1 MQKIK
6 YSVRLL
12 VVVLLVGLF
21 AGVSVHAAEPEDLR
35 LYPGGMPFGVRVQTK
50 GVLVVGLS
58 KVACADSVEE
68 PAARAGLCA
77 KDMILAIND
86 TPVHTVEEVTTRIEA
101 SGGAALRLTVLRGE
115 RELTL
120 HLTPARAKADG
131 KYRAGVWIRDSAA
144 GIGTVS
150 FIFPETG
157 MFAGLGHGICDSD
170 TGELMPLA
178 RGMVTDVSIVG
189 VHKGKS
195 GHPGELRGVFC
206 AGKKGTLLANTT
218 TGVYGVYSQIPETV
232 PVSEPM
238 AVLPAESLTEGD
250 AQIYCTVGERM
261 DKYDVR
267 ISRINPHAESKNFVV
282 EVTDPRLLELT
293 GGIVQGM
300 SGSPVIRDGKL
311 IGAVTH
317 VLINDPT
324 RGYGI
329 TVASMLKNMETLG

>member
-1 MQKIK
+1 MQPIK

-12 VVVLLVGLF
+12 VALLVLSLLTGI
-21 AGVSVHAAEPEDLR
+21 SVHAAETDTLR

-50 GVLVVGLS
+50 GVLVVGTS
-58 KVACADSVEE
+58 KVECVDGVVE

-77 KDMILAIND
+77 KDLILAIND
-86 TPVHTVEEVTTRIEA
+86 VSVHTVEEVTGQIEA
-101 SGGAALRLTVLRGE
+101 SGGAPLRLTVCRGDTE
-115 RELTL
+115 LVLTL
-120 HLTPARAKADG
+120 IPALAKADG

-150 FIFPETG
+150 FIFPDTG

-178 RGMVTDVSIVG
+178 RGVVTDVSIVG

-206 AGKKGTLLANTT
+206 TGKRGTLLANTT
-218 TGVYGVYSQIPETV
+218 TGVYGVFSQIPDAV

-238 AVLPAESLTEGD
+238 AVLPAESLTEGA
-250 AQIYCTVGERM
+250 AQIYCTVG
-261 DKYDVR
+261 DSIGKYDVR
-267 ISRINPHAESKNFVV
+267 ISRINPSAETKNFVV
-282 EVTDPRLLELT
+282 EVTDPRLLAIT

-300 SGSPVIRDGKL
+300 SGSPVVRDGKL

-329 TVASMLKNMETLG
+329 TVASMLKNMKALG

>member
-1 MQKIK
+1 M
-6 YSVRLL
+6 LL
-12 VVVLLVGLF
+12 LISCLAGL
-21 AGVSVHAAEPEDLR
+21 SVHAAGSDELR

-50 GVLVVGLS
+50 GVLVVGTS
-58 KVACADSVEE
+58 KVECESGVVE

-77 KDMILAIND
+77 KDVILAIND
-86 TPVHTVEEVTTRIEA
+86 EPVHTVEEVTKRIEA
-101 SGGAALRLTVLRGE
+101 SGGAPLRLTIARGE
-115 RELTL
+115 EERTLTL
-120 HLTPARAKADG
+120 VPTQAKADG

-178 RGMVTDVSIVG
+178 RGVVTDVSIVG

-206 AGKKGTLLANTT
+206 AGKKGTLLKNTN
-218 TGVYGVYSQIPETV
+218 TGVYGVFSQIPETV
-232 PVSEPM
+232 PVAEPM
-238 AVLPAESLTEGD
+238 AILPAESLTEGA

-267 ISRINPHAESKNFVV
+267 ISKINPHAETKNFVV
-282 EVTDPRLLELT
+282 EVTDPRLLEQT

-300 SGSPVIRDGKL
+300 SGSPVVRDGKL

-329 TVASMLKNMETLG
+329 FIENMLNQMGNLAS